1 MAQLTPK
8 EKLQPSLLDRLT
20 DNRPD
25 IRTSTGGVRV
35 LSMEELR
42 AGTRRDLTALL
53 NATGLG
59 IVQDLADFPH
69 VQRST
74 LNFGMPDMSGKTAS
88 GVDVK
93 ELERTL
99 ARTIQEF
106 EPRLLPG
113 TLNIKGLVTDQMHH
127 NVLTIT
133 IEAELWSQPLPQK
146 LLLRTE
152 LDLETG
158 ELNVEEAEA

>member
-35 LSMEELR
+35 LTMEELR
-42 AGTRRDLTALL
+42 AGTRRDLAALL
-53 NATGLG
+53 NSTGLG
-59 IVQDLADFPH
+59 VIQDLSDYPN

-88 GVDVK
+88 SVDIK
-93 ELERTL
+93 ELERL
-99 ARTIQEF
+99 LGKTIQEF
-106 EPRLLPG
+106 EPRLLPES
-113 TLNIKGLVTDQMHH
+113 LSIKGVVTDQMNH
-127 NVLTIT
+127 NVMTFT

-158 ELNVEEAEA
+158 ELEIKESET